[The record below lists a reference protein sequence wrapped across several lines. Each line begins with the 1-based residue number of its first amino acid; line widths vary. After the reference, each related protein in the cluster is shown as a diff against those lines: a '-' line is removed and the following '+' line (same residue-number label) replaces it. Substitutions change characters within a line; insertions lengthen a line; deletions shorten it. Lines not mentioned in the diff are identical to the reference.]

1 MSVATQCDLAGV
13 SRSSLYYDP
22 RPEDPE
28 DLALMRLLDQQYT
41 ETPFYGVE
49 RMTHVARTRGF
60 LANPKRIRRLLRL
73 MGITA
78 LYPKPNLSKP
88 APGHRTYPYLLRDV
102 PITRLDQVWSSD
114 ITYIPLRTGFVFLVA
129 VMDWFSRYVISW
141 ELSTSMESD
150 FCVSALER
158 ALRQGRPQIFNTDQ
172 GSQFTSDAFTRPLL
186 SASIDISM
194 DGRGRAL
201 DNVFIE
207 RLWRSVKYEDIYLRD
222 YADPDEVHDGL
233 DRYLNFYNSGRP
245 HQSLSYRTPAEVYFG
260 R

>member
-1 MSVATQCDLAGV
+1 
-13 SRSSLYYDP
+13 
-22 RPEDPE
+22 
-28 DLALMRLLDQQYT
+28 MRLLDQQYT
-41 ETPFYGVE
+41 DTPYYGVE

-60 LANPKRIRRLLRL
+60 LVNPKRIRRLLRQ

-78 LYPKPNLSKP
+78 LYPKPSLSKP
-88 APGHRTYPYLLRDV
+88 APGHRTYPYLLRGV

-158 ALRQGRPQIFNTDQ
+158 ALRRGRPQIFNTDQ

-233 DRYLNFYNSGRP
+233 DRYLTFYNSGRP